1 MPMEVQPLQHG
12 GATDKL
18 SALFDERHIICGID
32 TEDHDECIRRLV
44 NVIHSTGHLSGDPAE
59 TTQAVL
65 NREELVCT
73 EIAPGL
79 AIPHARVDAVTQ
91 VRVAVATSPK
101 GVIFDANGMGPARV
115 VVLILTPKL
124 AAGDYLQA
132 LAAVARCFSQ
142 PEAAQRVAAMTTA
155 AEVWRFFDSGG
166 ALPKYVSARDMM
178 RTNVPT
184 LRYADPIRRAI
195 DIFCQEPGIVLPVL
209 DADGDLVGM
218 LSEKDL
224 LRIAL
229 PEYIAWLDDLSPII
243 HFEPFAQIL
252 KDEEATRVAEVLD
265 TSVPTV
271 PENAPAILVARELL
285 ARHARQIMVVREKKL
300 LGVITLSDFLARVL
314 RG

>member
-1 MPMEVQPLQHG
+1 VQQG
-12 GATDKL
+12 GATDNL
-18 SALFDERHIICGID
+18 SGLFDERHILCGID
-32 TEDHDECIRRLV
+32 TADHAECIRRLV
-44 NVIHSTGHLSGDPAE
+44 RLVHSTGHLSGDAAD
-59 TTQAVL
+59 TAQAVL
-65 NREELVCT
+65 NREDLVCT

-91 VRVAVATSPK
+91 VRVAVATAPK
-101 GVIFDANGMGPARV
+101 GVIFDANGMGPAYV

-132 LAAVARCFSQ
+132 LAAVARCFAQ
-142 PEAAQRVAAMTTA
+142 PDAAQRVAAMATA

-166 ALPKYVSARDMM
+166 VLPKYVTARDMM
-178 RTNVPT
+178 RANVPT
-184 LRYADPIRRAI
+184 LRYADPIKRAI
-195 DIFCQEPGIVLPVL
+195 DFFCQQPGLVLPVV

-218 LSEKDL
+218 LSERTL

-243 HFEPFAQIL
+243 HFEPFAQML
-252 KDEEATRVAEVLD
+252 KDEEATRVAEILD
-265 TSVPTV
+265 TNVPTV
-271 PENAPAILVARELL
+271 PEDAPAILVARELL
-285 ARHARQIMVVREKKL
+285 SRDTHQIMVVHGKKL